1 MELVVEIAFDA
12 IKGALSA
19 GDRVEIRGIG
29 SFQVHESGPDAFRNP
44 KSGAVFPCRKRK
56 RITFKPGRS
65 LRSL

>member
-1 MELVVEIAFDA
+1 MGLVVEIVFDA
-12 IKGALSA
+12 IMGALSA

-29 SFQVHESGPDAFRNP
+29 SFQVHESGPDVFRNP